1 MPPWADAL
9 GGDLSTYRHR
19 DCPGLS
25 ERGAPR
31 VAQPLTSTVLAGTL
45 KQHKPS
51 ALATA
56 TTRASGERPRLSRD
70 ENVFRRHV
78 LPQPAVVARQ
88 RL

>member
-1 MPPWADAL
+1 
-9 GGDLSTYRHR
+9 
-19 DCPGLS
+19 
-25 ERGAPR
+25 
-31 VAQPLTSTVLAGTL
+31 VLAGTL